1 MMEKYCFEK
10 MGIHRSIDSK
20 TWLDTHYSF
29 LNLKIQA
36 YVEDEN
42 NILIE
47 GNIVEAISFNGGL
60 SVTTAVLV
68 DATNIFGKI
77 SLNKKRFKIRTG
89 ARKTHELFWR
99 KDLVEVT
106 KSSNV
111 SVPENI
117 SLTKLQKYADND
129 LFENFV

>member
-47 GNIVEAISFNGGL
+47 GDIVEAISFNGGI

-89 ARKTHELFWR
+89 A
-99 KDLVEVT
+99 
-106 KSSNV
+106 
-111 SVPENI
+111 P
-117 SLTKLQKYADND
+117 
-129 LFENFV
+129 